1 RYKRALV
8 VVNALRG
15 ITMLIDAINEGPPSD
30 IIKKIEELQ
39 QDSVAEVRSSAKAVI
54 KKIDRLAG

>member
-1 RYKRALV
+1 
-8 VVNALRG
+8 
-15 ITMLIDAINEGPPSD
+15 MLIDAINEGPPSD